1 MTFERDQG
9 ISALYF
15 VQMHSARRE
24 VGQKEKETWPPRR
37 PRRRKKTKRRYGVR
51 YRGGANLGTK
61 NYKISDRV
69 SNVRSDNR
77 TYEGCNLTPQWVPV
91 SLTANISYR
100 VDI

>member
-15 VQMHSARRE
+15 VQMHS
-24 VGQKEKETWPPRR
+24 VGRKTKETWP